1 MGQFYL
7 VTLIFDNLQNISLGL
22 FVLIH
27 DHLREVL
34 YTFLFTSNSEI
45 FSISGQQTAFSRLVA
60 GVVNCLV
67 DNCFIG
73 RSLFLKIWRNRDCLC
88 LFVGIEHLIV
98 PLHMG
103 VNTFSAW
110 CWRSYSK
117 TKPVWTS
124 FWWTM
129 HHMLLSNQLL
139 LLMKVVLMALLQSI
153 IMKSLFRVLILV
165 VETNQGVCF
174 DQNSLL
180 AWKTLLLILYVFR
193 LTIN

>member
-1 MGQFYL
+1 MKCYIHFYL
-7 VTLIFDNLQNISLGL
+7 HRIRKYFWFPASRQL
-22 FVLIH
+22 
-27 DHLREVL
+27 
-34 YTFLFTSNSEI
+34 
-45 FSISGQQTAFSRLVA
+45 FSRLVA

-88 LFVGIEHLIV
+88 LFVGVKHLIV
-98 PLHMG
+98 PLHVG

-139 LLMKVVLMALLQSI
+139 LLMKVVLVALLQSI
-153 IMKSLFRVLILV
+153 IMKSLFQVLILV
-165 VETNQGVCF
+165 VETNRRVYFG
-174 DQNSLL
+174 QNSHL